1 MIKPRDR
8 YDHHTL
14 RRACQRACKKA
25 GVELFVPYD
34 LRRSMATRT
43 RATLGKEATKVL
55 LGHAK
60 TSTTEIYLLEEVQEA
75 IKVAKL
81 LASNGS

>member
-1 MIKPRDR
+1 
-8 YDHHTL
+8 
-14 RRACQRACKKA
+14 
-25 GVELFVPYD
+25 
-34 LRRSMATRT
+34 MATRT

-75 IKVAKL
+75 VKVAKL
-81 LASNGS
+81 LAANVK

>member
-1 MIKPRDR
+1 MLKPRAR
-8 YDHHTL
+8 NDHATL
-14 RRACQRACKKA
+14 RKACQRACQKA

-43 RATLGKEATKVL
+43 RASLGKEAAKVL

-60 TSTTEIYLLEEVQEA
+60 TSTTEIYLPEEVQEA
-75 IKVAKL
+75 VKVAKL
-81 LASNGS
+81 LSAR